1 MSVDMN
7 TFADFSTQYAQIFSA
22 GTANVV
28 SEGISAISGPLTA
41 LVVLWLIVQ
50 GVLVMRGDVSVRSGV
65 TRIIRVSIVVGLL
78 SSLLLFSQYIVSTFQ
93 TTLPNWAA
101 NSITGGSG
109 VGLTA
114 PQMFDRVWDESMKIA
129 QAANAQLELWDVVD
143 GVELALLQL
152 AIGACLLIA
161 FAVYEIGQIMLGI
174 VIGVGPFV
182 LAGYLFDT
190 TRGIAERWIG
200 KLIGLSLLTLLIAIA
215 LEIILQGDENYINAA
230 AATGALDIQTS
241 LAILLQAMLFYALG
255 AVIVVLL
262 PGIAAYIGGG
272 VSFSPASL
280 VSIAYPVARG
290 SSSAARSVSQGW
302 RA

>member
-1 MSVDMN
+1 MPVDMN
-7 TFADFSTQYAQIFSA
+7 TFADFSTQYAQIFST

-28 SEGISAISGPLTA
+28 SEGISAVSGPLTA
-41 LVVLWLIVQ
+41 LIVLWLIVQ

-78 SSLLLFSQYIVSTFQ
+78 SSLALFSQYVVGLFQ

-109 VGLTA
+109 VSLTA
-114 PQMFDRVWDESMKIA
+114 PQMFDHVWDESMKIA

-152 AIGACLLIA
+152 SIGACLLIA

-174 VIGVGPFV
+174 VIGTGPFV
-182 LAGYLFDT
+182 LVGYLFDT

-215 LEIILQGDENYINAA
+215 LEIILQGDENYIDAA

-241 LAILLQAMLFYALG
+241 LAILLQAALFYALG